1 MIPFINPENKKKLQE
16 IKKDEHVFACD
27 SYGNKYNV
35 SDGIF
40 DLIYPHELREQLS
53 SFQNYYDCRASEY
66 ENCLHLTFKTHRID
80 EKQCRNKFIDELNL
94 TSKSRVLEIAC
105 GTGRDSTIIADRI
118 PDGELHLVDISLGM
132 LKLCQEKL
140 KCKDIKQFYSLA
152 NVSKLP
158 YPDDY
163 FDAIYSFGG
172 LGEFPDIKGSLTEM
186 TRVAKEGSKIV
197 VGDESI
203 PIWLRNT
210 YFSKVLTKTNPQ
222 FLANLPLEYIP
233 VEARN
238 LKLQYVI
245 NNVFYLIDFKVG
257 KGEPFADFDFTIPG
271 IRGGTY
277 RTRYE
282 GELEGVRPKTKEA
295 VLDYCK
301 KNNLSI
307 HDFLEEIILT
317 KLDNNQK

>member
-1 MIPFINPENKKKLQE
+1 MIPFINPKNKEKLQE
-16 IKKDEHVFACD
+16 VKEGKHVFVSD
-27 SYGNKYNV
+27 SYGQKYTV
-35 SDGIF
+35 TDGIY
-40 DLIYPHELREQLS
+40 DLIYPDDLREQLS

-66 ENCLHLTFKTHRID
+66 EKCLHLTFKTHRLD
-80 EKQCRNKFIDELNL
+80 EKHCRNKFIDELNL
-94 TSKSRVLEIAC
+94 KPNSRVLEIAC

-118 PDGELHLVDISLGM
+118 IDGELHLLDISQGM
-132 LKLCQEKL
+132 LKICQEKL
-140 KCKDIKQFYSLA
+140 SCKDIKQFYSLA

-158 YPDDY
+158 YADGY
-163 FDAIYSFGG
+163 FDAVYSFGG
-172 LGEFPDIKGSLTEM
+172 LGEFPDIKGSLAEM
-186 TRVAKEGSKIV
+186 TRVAKTGSKVV

-210 YFSKVLTKTNPQ
+210 YFSNVLTKTNPQ
-222 FLANLPLEYIP
+222 FLENLPLEYIP

-238 LKLQYVI
+238 LKVQYVI
-245 NNVFYLIDFKVG
+245 NNVFYLIDFEVG
-257 KGEPFADFDFTIPG
+257 EGEPTADFDFNIPG

-295 VLDYCK
+295 VLDYCE

-307 HDFLEEIILT
+307 HDFLEEIILK
-317 KLDNNQK
+317 KLGNNQK

>member
-1 MIPFINPENKKKLQE
+1 MIPYINPKNKEKLQE
-16 IKKDEHVFACD
+16 IKEDEHVFVSD
-27 SYGNKYNV
+27 SYGQKYTV
-35 SDGIF
+35 TDGIF
-40 DLIYPHELREQLS
+40 DLIYPDDLKEQLS

-66 ENCLHLTFKTHRID
+66 EKCLHLTFKTHRLD
-80 EKQCRNKFIDELNL
+80 EKHCRNKFIDELNL
-94 TSKSRVLEIAC
+94 TPNSRVLEIAC
-105 GTGRDSTIIADRI
+105 GTGRDSTLIADRI
-118 PDGELHLVDISLGM
+118 PDGELHLVDISRGM
-132 LKLCQEKL
+132 LRICQEKL
-140 KCKDIKQFYSLA
+140 KSKDIRKFYSLA

-172 LGEFPDIKGSLTEM
+172 LGEFPDIKGSLAEM
-186 TRVAKEGSKIV
+186 TRVAKKGSKIV

-222 FLANLPLEYIP
+222 FMADLPLEYIP

-238 LKLQYVI
+238 LKVQYVI
-245 NNVFYLIDFKVG
+245 NNVFYLIDFEVG
-257 KGEPFADFDFTIPG
+257 EGEPTADFDFNIPG

-295 VLDYCK
+295 VLDYCE
-301 KNNLSI
+301 KNSLSI
-307 HDFLEEIILT
+307 HDFLEEIILK
-317 KLDNNQK
+317 KLGNNQK